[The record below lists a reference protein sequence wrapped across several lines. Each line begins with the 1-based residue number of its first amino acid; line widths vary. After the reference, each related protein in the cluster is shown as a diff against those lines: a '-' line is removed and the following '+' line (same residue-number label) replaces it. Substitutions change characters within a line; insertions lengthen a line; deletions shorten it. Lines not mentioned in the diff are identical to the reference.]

1 MKEMTC
7 EEIYELIGN
16 HTDEIHG
23 INVFIGDWPRNGG
36 DLLCENMKSEYFISL
51 FGSRI
56 PFDWWIDTYD
66 ERENVIVLSFLF
78 EKI

>member
-16 HTDEIHG
+16 HTDTIHG
-23 INVFIGDWPRNGG
+23 INICVGNWASNGG
-36 DLLCENMKSEYFISL
+36 EVLCENMKSKYFISL
-51 FGSRI
+51 FGNRTPS
-56 PFDWWIDTYD
+56 DWWIDTYD
-66 ERENVIVLSFLF
+66 ENENTIVLSFLF